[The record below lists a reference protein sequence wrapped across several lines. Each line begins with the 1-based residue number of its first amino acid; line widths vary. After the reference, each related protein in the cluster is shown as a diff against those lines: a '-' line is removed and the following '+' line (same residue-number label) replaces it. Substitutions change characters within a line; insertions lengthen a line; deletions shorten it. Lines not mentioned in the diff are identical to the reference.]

1 VARRGLAG
9 LAISNGRVLRSL
21 APDPEPNW
29 IESGTISAQELSV
42 DAFEQMAGM
51 GHEQVVFCRNDRAG
65 LRAIIGIHDTT
76 LGPSLGGCRLYPY
89 TSEADALRDVLRL
102 SRGMTYKAAIAGLDL
117 GGGKAVIIGEAA
129 IKSEAL
135 FRAFGRFVESLG
147 GRYITAED
155 MNTTVEDMNCI
166 RRETTHVTGW
176 SEAFGG
182 SGDPSP
188 VTAWGVFHGI
198 RAALQIVFGSP
209 EVRGRRV
216 AIQGLGNVGFHL
228 AKYLAKEGAELVF
241 TDISKANLGR
251 AVDAFGGK
259 VIDSDDWYS
268 ADVDVLAPCAV
279 GGIINATTIPLV
291 RAPIIAGG
299 ANNQLDDERRDG
311 EALEERGITYAPDY
325 VINAGGLI
333 NVHSEVKKWPRSKAM
348 DDATN
353 IYNTVKSVILKA
365 KGEGITTTQAS
376 NRIAEERIAAVA
388 DIKRFHLAASV
399 D

>member
-1 VARRGLAG
+1 M
-9 LAISNGRVLRSL
+9 
-21 APDPEPNW
+21 
-29 IESGTISAQELSV
+29 

-89 TSEADALRDVLRL
+89 ASESDALRDVLRL
-102 SRGMTYKAAIAGLDL
+102 SRGMTYKAAVAGLDL
-117 GGGKAVIIGEAA
+117 GGGKAVIIGDPA

-166 RRETTHVTGW
+166 RRETSHVSGW
-176 SEAFGG
+176 GEAFGG

-188 VTAWGVFHGI
+188 VTAWGVYNGV
-198 RAALQIVFGSP
+198 RASLDVVFGSP
-209 EVRGRRV
+209 DVRGRKI

-228 AKYLAKEGAELVF
+228 ARYLADEGAALIY
-241 TDISKANLGR
+241 TDINKANVGR
-251 AVDAFGGK
+251 ALEAFGGT
-259 VIDSDDWYS
+259 VIDGDDWYS

-279 GGIINATTIPLV
+279 GGIINATTIPLIQ
-291 RAPIIAGG
+291 APIIAGG

-311 EALEERGITYAPDY
+311 EAVMARGITYAPDY

-333 NVHSEVKKWPRSKAM
+333 NVHAEVKGWPREKAM
-348 DDATN
+348 DDTTN
-353 IYNTVKSVILKA
+353 IYNTVKNILNKA
-365 KGEGITTTQAS
+365 KAEGITTTDAS
-376 NRIAEERIAAVA
+376 NRIAEERIDAVA
-388 DIKRFHLAASV
+388 NVQRVHLPR
-399 D
+399 